1 MMLVTEVFGLH
12 QFDLAVALDDHRQAV
27 FLVAQHR
34 LANASIEG
42 LIDHPPV
49 LGQDAIDVSLR
60 FGLHSVPCRWTA
72 AQTSLS

>member
-27 FLVAQHR
+27 FLVAQDG
-34 LANASIEG
+34 LPDASIEG
-42 LIDHPPV
+42 PIDHSPV
-49 LGQDAIDVSLR
+49 FRQDAIDVSLR